1 MFFVEPQPT
10 RFDITFS
17 IFGIPTRIHPGFWIL
32 GLLLRFQVGDMRL
45 TTIWIGCL
53 FGSILVH
60 ELGHA
65 LVAQKYGWAPR
76 IVLYHFGGLA
86 PFQPSWGYT
95 RKRSILLLLAGP
107 GAGFLLYGIVLAVEH
122 RLIAALLDG
131 QEWAT
136 RLLASPLN
144 APGEPRFIPGTV
156 FAIAQLKWINL
167 YWGLM
172 NLLPVYPLDGG
183 QVCSEVLNAR
193 SGRKGM
199 MRTHQVG
206 MVTGAAA
213 ALFFVSQDRMFAG
226 LMFAGIAYDNYQ
238 KYERLSKYQY

>member
-1 MFFVEPQPT
+1 MLSVEPT
-10 RFDITFS
+10 RYDVNFTL
-17 IFGIPTRIHPGFWIL
+17 FGIPVRVHPAFWVV
-32 GLLLRFQVGDMRL
+32 GLLLGFRAGDMRL
-45 TTIWIGCL
+45 TAIWIGCL

-65 LVAQKYGWAPR
+65 LVARHFGWPPN
-76 IVLYHFGGLA
+76 IILYHFGGLA
-86 PFQPSWGYT
+86 TFQPSWGYT
-95 RKRSILLLLAGP
+95 RKRAILISLAGP
-107 GAGFLLYGIVLAVEH
+107 GAGFVLYGVVQAVNYGLFEAH
-122 RLIAALLDG
+122 HDG
-131 QEWAT
+131 QVWAT
-136 RLLASPLN
+136 KMLFSPPHPPDQP
-144 APGEPRFIPGTV
+144 AFIPGV
-156 FAIAQLKWINL
+156 AFAIYQLEWINL
-167 YWGLM
+167 FWGLM